1 METGD
6 GIQRKDG
13 LEGAG
18 EGVDAALGET
28 AQVNGVLLDVLGGP
42 IGEGNVEREGA
53 EPFPL
58 LLLQPRLFGQF
69 GGAGVIAGGQGLFL
83 KGIAEGEID
92 GDGGE
97 ADLLHGARKG
107 AVVEGLSR
115 GKGQGGGVVFQ
126 VEGQVPGPL
135 HQRDG
140 PLFILARHRTVGAQI
155 PQGQGHPSRGQG
167 IVWAGDGK

>member
-18 EGVDAALGET
+18 EGADAALGET

-42 IGEGNVEREGA
+42 IGEGNVEREVA

-69 GGAGVIAGGQGLFL
+69 GGAGVIAGGQGLLL

-92 GDGGE
+92 GDGE
-97 ADLLHGARKG
+97 RRISST
-107 AVVEGLSR
+107 VPVR
-115 GKGQGGGVVFQ
+115 G
-126 VEGQVPGPL
+126 P
-135 HQRDG
+135 
-140 PLFILARHRTVGAQI
+140 
-155 PQGQGHPSRGQG
+155 
-167 IVWAGDGK
+167 

>member
-1 METGD
+1 MVPMPLPQWGIVLGLAVTPLVVCEIEKAVRRARTGRPGPCGEGGGGLSLKGKKHERHPLDQADGSKGVFFWLNALYATLRRRLVGKGNGQIPQMETGD

-42 IGEGNVEREGA
+42 IGEGNVEREVA

-69 GGAGVIAGGQGLFL
+69 GGAG
-83 KGIAEGEID
+83 
-92 GDGGE
+92 
-97 ADLLHGARKG
+97 
-107 AVVEGLSR
+107 S
-115 GKGQGGGVVFQ
+115 
-126 VEGQVPGPL
+126 
-135 HQRDG
+135 
-140 PLFILARHRTVGAQI
+140 
-155 PQGQGHPSRGQG
+155 
-167 IVWAGDGK
+167 